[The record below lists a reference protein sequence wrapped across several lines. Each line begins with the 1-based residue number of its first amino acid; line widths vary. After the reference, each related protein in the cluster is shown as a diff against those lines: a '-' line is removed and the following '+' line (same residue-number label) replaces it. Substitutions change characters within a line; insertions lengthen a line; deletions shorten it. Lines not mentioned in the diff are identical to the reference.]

1 MLWVSKSDTI
11 NGMAKE
17 KAPSSEGAAERGSRF
32 FRNLNA
38 VGAVALFGLG
48 IAVPAGAAAFNTL
61 AAIDVAQVGG
71 FEAAR
76 RHFKK
81 RRHKKMAKK
90 SKKS

>member
-1 MLWVSKSDTI
+1 VAQEKSP
-11 NGMAKE
+11 N
-17 KAPSSEGAAERGSRF
+17 EGVAERGSRF

-38 VGAVALFGLG
+38 VGAVALVGVG

-61 AAIDVAQVGG
+61 AAFNALQAGG

-81 RRHKKMAKK
+81 RRLKK
-90 SKKS
+90 S

>member
-1 MLWVSKSDTI
+1 
-11 NGMAKE
+11 MAKE
-17 KAPSSEGAAERGSRF
+17 KLPKKQSEGTAERGSRF

-38 VGAVALFGLG
+38 VGAVALFGIG
-48 IAVPAGAAAFNTL
+48 VVAPAGAVAFNTL
-61 AAIDVAQVGG
+61 AAINVAQAGG

-81 RRHKKMAKK
+81 KRLKK

>member
-1 MLWVSKSDTI
+1 
-11 NGMAKE
+11 MAKE
-17 KAPSSEGAAERGSRF
+17 KIPKNAGETTAERGSRF

-38 VGAVALFGLG
+38 VGAVALFGVG
-48 IAVPAGAAAFNTL
+48 IAVPAGAVAFNTL
-61 AAIDVAQVGG
+61 AALNAAQAGG

-81 RRHKKMAKK
+81 RRLRK